1 MGDSDIYLWL
11 LSCVILLDINMFFNV
26 SVNGSIHD
34 LFASLFELEM
44 IWENEL
50 EVIEVME
57 RIVNKWKDAPNE
69 FHL

>member
-1 MGDSDIYLWL
+1 
-11 LSCVILLDINMFFNV
+11 MFFNV
-26 SVNGSIHD
+26 SVNGSSHD